1 MTGCL
6 AIVQPVAQGTVL
18 HLIMKNQPK
27 ITNTN
32 KESRKW
38 KKI

>member
-18 HLIMKNQPK
+18 HLI
-27 ITNTN
+27 I
-32 KESRKW
+32 RKRLTLT
-38 KKI
+38 IMDSIIIL